1 MIRRFRT
8 LIIVAVLACFVH
20 GGYAQEESV
29 PNGKSGNL
37 SGRSGN
43 NRETRT
49 SGPGLLSLLPS
60 DSETEHSIKI
70 EGRDFPYKATAGT
83 LSLFGT
89 DGERSATVFYTSY
102 VAEHQA
108 QDRPITFVFNGGPGA
123 ASAYLHLGLVGPKI
137 LDFGP
142 TERDGAGAK
151 LVDNPQSWLAFTDL
165 VLIDPIGTG
174 WSRAAKSDNSKD
186 FYGVQQDAQ
195 VMAKTIAL
203 YLAHSGRMSSPKYL
217 FGESY
222 GGLRAFKV
230 ARDLQQDQGIVISG
244 IVALSPFLEA
254 PLLFGNG
261 KFALNAALQLP
272 SLAAAELERKNAF
285 SKDALRSVEEFAMGD
300 FLTTLAGPPPTGA
313 KADDFYGRVAQET
326 GLPIDIVRK
335 SRGFVG
341 DAFRKHLRELDRSV
355 VSRYDATFAAPDP
368 FPEADSARNE
378 DPVLDGF
385 TRAYGGQFASYARNE
400 LGFKTEMTYEL
411 LADDI
416 NGKWDW
422 GRGGRSQVSATD
434 DIRQLLAINPSFRVM
449 IAQGYSDLVTPYAVN
464 KYVIN
469 HLPETIS
476 NRIKL
481 VLYRGGHM
489 LYTTRSSRIEFSAD
503 AKGFYDRPPPA
514 E

>member
-1 MIRRFRT
+1 
-8 LIIVAVLACFVH
+8 VH
-20 GGYAQEESV
+20 HA
-29 PNGKSGNL
+29 
-37 SGRSGN
+37 
-43 NRETRT
+43 RT
-49 SGPGLLSLLPS
+49 SRRRLGAK
-60 DSETEHSIKI
+60 SI
-70 EGRDFPYKATAGT
+70 AA
-83 LSLFGT
+83 
-89 DGERSATVFYTSY
+89 ERSSLTAVTRSEV
-102 VAEHQA
+102 
-108 QDRPITFVFNGGPGA
+108 
-123 ASAYLHLGLVGPKI
+123 
-137 LDFGP
+137 
-142 TERDGAGAK
+142 
-151 LVDNPQSWLAFTDL
+151 
-165 VLIDPIGTG
+165 
-174 WSRAAKSDNSKD
+174 
-186 FYGVQQDAQ
+186 
-195 VMAKTIAL
+195 
-203 YLAHSGRMSSPKYL
+203 
-217 FGESY
+217 
-222 GGLRAFKV
+222 RAFKV

-272 SLAAAELERKNAF
+272 SLAAAELERQSAF
-285 SKDALRSVEEFAMGD
+285 SKDALRSAEEFAMGD
-300 FLTTLAGPPPTGA
+300 FLTTLAGPPPTGP

-341 DAFRKHLRELDRSV
+341 DAFLKHLRELDRSV

-503 AKGFYDRPPPA
+503 AKGFYKDRPPPA